1 MTRILQWKGD
11 PGGILL
17 PYSPAPG
24 ESPPIFISTLL
35 RTVFILPDTVIEFL
49 DGWKFPSGPGYFVSE
64 PNGQVKL
71 GLGSD

>member
-1 MTRILQWKGD
+1 MEGRSWWD
-11 PGGILL
+11 PATVFT
-17 PYSPAPG
+17 SPWG
-24 ESPPIFISTLL
+24 EPPIFISTLL